1 VVPATVPA
9 VTSRIQLGVV
19 GAGQLG
25 RMLHQAAIGLG
36 VEILFMADGQSDP
49 AAQVS
54 PNVQIGS
61 AMSAEDLATM
71 ATSCDV
77 VSFEHEVV
85 NLEAI
90 ARLAEG
96 GAVFRPGSH
105 ALGVV
110 ADKIGM
116 RTAVEAAG
124 LPVPPWRVIETTA
137 AAVAAMAEW
146 SEVVL
151 KVSRGGYDGRG
162 VFVAEEPDHAVTL
175 ASELLSGG
183 ARLLAEPRL
192 AFDAELAV
200 VVARRPG
207 GDAVVYDP
215 VTTVQIDGQCRQV
228 SAPATVPAS
237 TAADAVEMARSV
249 AEAIDAVGLV
259 AVELF
264 FVGGRLLINELA
276 VRPHNTG
283 HHTIDAAVT
292 SQFENHIRAVLDL
305 PLGAATLRTPATM
318 VNVVGN
324 AAGDDPRDTLAA
336 AAAADPGAHIHL
348 YGKSPRPDRK
358 IGHVTVCD
366 DDPARASVRAWRV
379 VAALRGDVP
388 ARIEETL
395 V

>member
-1 VVPATVPA
+1 
-9 VTSRIQLGVV
+9 
-19 GAGQLG
+19 
-25 RMLHQAAIGLG
+25 
-36 VEILFMADGQSDP
+36 MADGQSDP

>member
-1 VVPATVPA
+1 MVPATVPA